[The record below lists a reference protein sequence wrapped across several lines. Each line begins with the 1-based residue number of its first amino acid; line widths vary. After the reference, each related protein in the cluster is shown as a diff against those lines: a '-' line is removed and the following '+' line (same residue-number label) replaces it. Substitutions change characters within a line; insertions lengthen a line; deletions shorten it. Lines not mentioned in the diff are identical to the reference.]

1 MISFPESTRV
11 HRRMP
16 KDAFYK
22 HLQLTTALKDKF
34 VSDVDSIFME
44 WSLTKDNLNL
54 EKDGEVTEILIL
66 YIDLKKQEFDAK
78 IIEVIARQNPH
89 KLVFVMSFED
99 KRQLAIYHS
108 KLYRTDWI
116 PEEKVVLSARGFS
129 LDDIWESLIE
139 QVALTEEKESEPEFS
154 IDDRLERQERIE
166 KLQKQIE
173 KTEALAWKE
182 QQPKKKFEIYNQ
194 LQDYKKQLEDL
205 KNGKA

>member
-1 MISFPESTRV
+1 MIDFPESTRV

-22 HLQLTTALKDKF
+22 NLQLTAALKDKF

-54 EKDGEVTEILIL
+54 EKDAEVKEILVL

-78 IIEVIARQNPH
+78 IIEAIARQNPH
-89 KLVFVMSFED
+89 KLVFVMLYED

-108 KLYRTDWI
+108 KLYQTEWVD
-116 PEEKVVLSARGFS
+116 EVGMDMAVKGFS
-129 LDDIWESLIE
+129 LDEIWESLIE
-139 QVALTEEKESEPEFS
+139 QIVLTKEKDPEIDLS
-154 IDDRLERQERIE
+154 IDERLKKQEIIE

-173 KTEALAWKE
+173 KTETLAWKE
-182 QQPKKKFEIYNQ
+182 QQPKKRFELYSCAQ
-194 LQDYKKQLEDL
+194 EYKKELEEI
-205 KNGKA
+205 KNG